1 MLTYDN
7 DGYGFANFD
16 AVLAHEMG
24 HVFGA
29 LDEYE
34 PPAPGYPSTGDL
46 TSGYLGVRNSNA
58 VSGGHDRPA
67 VHHAGVATG
76 R

>member
-29 LDEYE
+29 LDEYA
-34 PPAPGYPSTGDL
+34 PPAPAT
-46 TSGYLGVRNSNA
+46 RA
-58 VSGGHDRPA
+58 PA
-67 VHHAGVATG
+67 T
-76 R
+76 